1 MRTRKSCDNRWTK
14 EEKFNSDSFLN
25 FKKKKLKKKI
35 PFLAENVCIAM
46 WEMVQLKEQYFFYY
60 HEQKFKL
67 DWLLPEGMGGGWD
80 DLFLSVWCMS
90 FQFCIQKNFESTEH
104 PYKPPTPFFNL
115 SMKINLTCI
124 YYWFSLKDSLF
135 LFPVSTVLLYHE
147 ETLRENN

>member
-46 WEMVQLKEQYFFYY
+46 WEMVQSKEQYFFYY

-67 DWLLPEGMGGGWD
+67 DWLLPEGMGGGMGWP
-80 DLFLSVWCMS
+80 LFVCLMH
-90 FQFCIQKNFESTEH
+90 E
-104 PYKPPTPFFNL
+104 
-115 SMKINLTCI
+115 
-124 YYWFSLKDSLF
+124 FSILYPKEFWKHRASL
-135 LFPVSTVLLYHE
+135 
-147 ETLRENN
+147 